1 MINHQY
7 RCIFV
12 HIPKTA
18 GKSINRFFGMKWQN
32 HKDLSRYAQEMEPQ
46 VFASY
51 LKFAVVRNPWDRML
65 SEYNFQRKK
74 KDSPG
79 NEKLFAV
86 DDVGRTRKF
95 REWVEAAFSNPFH
108 YEPHRWGG
116 EVSEVI
122 HRWSPQVDWI
132 SVNGQIA
139 VDRVLRIENL
149 QKEFEE
155 VRQII
160 GSPSGELPSEG
171 LPCRNWKFHLHYS
184 HYYDDAT
191 RKLVGDYYAKDI
203 EAFGYRYESRKTDL
217 RWMMLEKLGT
227 RIQSVSSNVLSA
239 CLHPKLSVK

>member
-1 MINHQY
+1 
-7 RCIFV
+7 
-12 HIPKTA
+12 
-18 GKSINRFFGMKWQN
+18 
-32 HKDLSRYAQEMEPQ
+32 
-46 VFASY
+46 
-51 LKFAVVRNPWDRML
+51 ML

-74 KDSPG
+74 KGSPG

-160 GSPSGELPSEG
+160 GSPSG
-171 LPCRNWKFHLHYS
+171 
-184 HYYDDAT
+184 
-191 RKLVGDYYAKDI
+191 
-203 EAFGYRYESRKTDL
+203 
-217 RWMMLEKLGT
+217 
-227 RIQSVSSNVLSA
+227 
-239 CLHPKLSVK
+239 